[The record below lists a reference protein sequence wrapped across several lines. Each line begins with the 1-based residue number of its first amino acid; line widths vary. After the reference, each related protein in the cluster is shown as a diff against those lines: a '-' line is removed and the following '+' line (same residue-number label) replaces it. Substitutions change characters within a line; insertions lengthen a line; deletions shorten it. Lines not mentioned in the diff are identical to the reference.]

1 MSQERMLNFIAAQLT
16 VVIVMLGVGLYR
28 MADNSNPQSFAA
40 SQTATSFDR
49 SVLLP
54 AGKPSPQVSRH
65 TSISGGATCQTSVA
79 ELSLP
84 EITRR
89 EHLLDDSRER
99 IASTTEVQTAKGRHV
114 ESQTLLASQTETIN
128 QLRATLQ
135 NVDQRLDQTRHELNE
150 TTTRV
155 EKFHGSLRFRR
166 QQLIQNALGNVFEHY
181 DRTLKTAEKER
192 DERNQRRRRL
202 GSQPSTSSEAELTR
216 SISRNARTAAGKTLL
231 QFIMAEEKAIDSERT
246 ALENQISRTSES
258 LEKLRQTRDQTAHEL
273 NSVIAIIPTGRED
286 NGENYERYQML
297 KREQADLG
305 DRKNSHGVKSP
316 DAFANHQ
323 PPPVTSYLYLPRN
336 RPDPGSIGTYDEK
349 YKVVR

>member
-84 EITRR
+84 EITRH
-89 EHLLDDSRER
+89 EHLLDDSREP

-246 ALENQISRTSES
+246 ALENQITRTSES
-258 LEKLRQTRDQTAHEL
+258 LENLRQTRDQTAHEL
-273 NSVIAIIPTGRED
+273 NRVIANIPTGRED
-286 NGENYERYQML
+286 IGENYERYQML

-305 DRKNSHGVKSP
+305 DLKNSHGVKSR

-336 RPDPGSIGTYDEK
+336 RPAPGSIGTYDEK